1 MHALPAP
8 TAVIADDERL
18 MREQIIARL
27 KEAWPELSIVG
38 EASNGREAVAI
49 VQSLE
54 PDIVFLDIS
63 MPGMDGIQAA
73 QALAGQAHV
82 VFVTAHDQY
91 AVSAFEHGAIDYLL
105 KPAEPDRVALTCQR
119 LRARLTQKPDPMNDL
134 LAQLSQRLG
143 AGGLKPREYMRWVQA
158 SVGANIRMIPTSD
171 ILFFRAED
179 KYTRVQ
185 TRGLEALIR
194 KPIKELIDE
203 LDPEEFWQ
211 IHRGTLVNVATSSVR
226 PATHRCRSKTAPYL
240 PGGKRPAADA
250 AVAEQ
255 AAEARARRPSEELSR
270 YAKLRTFG
278 AAQMK
283 RWFGSSFALW
293 HPHESVRRAL

>member
-1 MHALPAP
+1 MHPSFAPAAP
-8 TAVIADDERL
+8 SAVVADDERL

-38 EASNGREAVAI
+38 EASNGNEAIAL
-49 VQSLE
+49 VQSEE
-54 PDIVFLDIS
+54 PDIVFLDIR

-73 QALAGQAHV
+73 QALAGRVHV

-91 AVSAFEHGAIDYLL
+91 AISAFEHGAVDYLL
-105 KPAEPDRVALTCQR
+105 KPPDAERVALTCQR
-119 LRARLTQKPDPMNDL
+119 LRARLKQEPDPMNDL

-185 TRGLEALIR
+185 TERFEALIR

-203 LDPEEFWQ
+203 LDPDEFWQ
-211 IHRGTLVNVATSSVR
+211 IHRSTVVR
-226 PATHRCRSKTAPYL
+226 V
-240 PGGKRPAADA
+240 DA
-250 AVAEQ
+250 VEQVSRDFRGRQIVHVKGSAE
-255 AAEARARRPSEELSR
+255 
-270 YAKLRTFG
+270 KLEVSRTFNHLFK
-278 AAQMK
+278 QM
-283 RWFGSSFALW
+283 
-293 HPHESVRRAL
+293 